1 MSGGDMLADLLSD
14 VRFRFRAIFRRA
26 AVERELDDELRYHL
40 EREAEKNARR
50 GLDSEEAARRARIAF
65 GGVDRVKEDARDA
78 RGVRVFET
86 IVRDLRYA
94 TRGLRSRPGFTLAV
108 VATLALGIGAN
119 TAMFG
124 VVDRLMFR
132 PPAYLRDPG
141 TVNRINLGYTFRG
154 KPYTNGAIE
163 YKRYLD
169 LVQGSSSVAQGAA
182 IHSSK
187 MAIGRGE
194 SAREMQVAMV
204 TASYFSLFDAR
215 PALGR
220 FFDSTEDA
228 QPIGSPVVVLGNT
241 LWRTRFGTRSDVI
254 GQQLQVGSVN
264 ATIIGVAPEGF
275 VGIDPSESA
284 VAFLPVTT
292 YANATFPDYTQNYEW
307 GWLNVIVRRKPG
319 VTVAAAST
327 DLTHAYVRSW
337 QAERALD
344 GHPDA
349 DPVSSSRPHAIVS
362 PIQNL
367 RGPDGGRDAP
377 IVLWISGVAAIVL
390 LIACANVA
398 NLLLGRAFRR
408 RREIAVRL
416 ALGVTRER
424 LIAQLLTESLLLAF
438 LAGVAGVLIGEAGQL
453 VLRTLFLPNASTVGV
468 LDDPRTILF
477 ACFVALIAGVLT
489 GLAPAL
495 QSGRSDLTTSLKS
508 GVREGGQQRS
518 RTRSALLLAQ
528 GALSV
533 FLLVGAGLFVRSL
546 HNVASI
552 HLGYD
557 VEPLLYVSANL
568 RGQHLS
574 KAENK
579 ILKGRL
585 AAEAATI
592 PGVENVAQL
601 LTVPLWESR
610 SESFSTPG
618 IDSAERLGHFSMQMG
633 TVNYFRTMGTRIIR
647 GRGFDSTDRR
657 ASPLVAVI
665 SEGMAHT
672 LWPGQEALGRCIKFR
687 SDTMPCTTV
696 VGIAENIKANDVV
709 GDERLQYYRSIE
721 QNEPEDAAVFVRTK
735 GEARPLAE
743 TVRKQLQALMPG
755 ASYVTVTPMHDVV
768 DPSLS
773 SWRMGATM
781 FLLFGILAL
790 VLAAIGLYSV
800 IAYNVAQ
807 RTQELGLR
815 IALGAHARD
824 VLRMILGEGLR
835 FGLTGIIIGAMIAL
849 AAGHWVQPLLYG
861 ESAHDPLVYVAV
873 AAVLA
878 IVAVAASA
886 IPALRAV
893 RVDPSI
899 ALRTE

>member
-1 MSGGDMLADLLSD
+1 MLADLLSD

-40 EREAEKNARR
+40 EREAEKNARS
-50 GLDSEEAARRARIAF
+50 GLDAEESARRARIAF
-65 GGVDRVKEDARDA
+65 GGVDRFKEDARDV
-78 RGVRVFET
+78 RGVRVLET

-94 TRGLRSRPGFTLAV
+94 IRGLRSHPGFTLAV

-154 KPYTNGAIE
+154 EPYTVSSIE

-169 LVQGSSSVAQGAA
+169 LVHGSSSLAQSAA

-187 MAIGRGE
+187 VAIGSGE
-194 SAREMQVAMV
+194 SAREMRVAMV
-204 TASYFSLFDAR
+204 SASYFSFFDAR

-220 FFDSTEDA
+220 FFDSTEDV
-228 QPIGSPVVVLGNT
+228 QPTGSPVVVLGNT
-241 LWRTRFGTRSDVI
+241 LWRTQFGARPDVI

-264 ATIIGVAPEGF
+264 ATIIGVAPAGF
-275 VGIDPSESA
+275 VGADPAESA

-292 YANATFPDYTQNYEW
+292 YANVTFPDYAKNYEW

-319 VTVAAAST
+319 VTVADAT
-327 DLTHAYVRSW
+327 TELTHAYVLSW

-349 DPVSSSRPHAIVS
+349 DPVASSRPHAIVS
-362 PIQNL
+362 PIHSL

-377 IVLWISGVAAIVL
+377 IVLWICGVAAIVL

-424 LIAQLLTESLLLAF
+424 LVAQLLTESLLLAF
-438 LAGVAGVLIGEAGQL
+438 LAGIAGVLIGEAGQL
-453 VLRTLFLPNASTVGV
+453 VLRTLFLPQAASVGV
-468 LDDPRTILF
+468 LDDPRTLLF
-477 ACFVALIAGVLT
+477 ACLVALIAGLLT
-489 GLAPAL
+489 GIAPAL
-495 QSGRSDLTTSLKS
+495 QSARNDLTTSLKS

-518 RTRSALLLAQ
+518 RTRSGLLLAQ

-552 HLGYD
+552 RLGYD
-557 VEPLLYVSANL
+557 VDPLLYISANF

-574 KAENK
+574 KSEDR
-579 ILKGRL
+579 ILKNRL

-592 PGVENVAQL
+592 AGVDRVAQV
-601 LTVPLWESR
+601 LTIPLWQSR

-633 TVNYFRTMGTRIIR
+633 SVDYFHTMGTRIVR

-657 ASPLVAVI
+657 ASPLVTIV
-665 SEGMAHT
+665 SEGMANT
-672 LWPGQEALGRCIKFR
+672 LWPGQNALGKCIKFNN
-687 SDTMPCTTV
+687 DTMPCTTV
-696 VGIAENIKANDVV
+696 VGIAENIKATDVV

-721 QNEPEDAAVFVRTK
+721 QNEPADAAIFVRTN
-735 GEARPLAE
+735 GDARPLAE
-743 TVRKQLQALMPG
+743 IVRKQLQPLMPG
-755 ASYVTVTPMHDVV
+755 SSYVTVTPMHDVV
-768 DPSLS
+768 DPALS

-835 FGLTGIIIGAMIAL
+835 FGLTGIVIGAMIAL

-861 ESAHDPLVYVAV
+861 ESAHDPLVFVAV
-873 AAVLA
+873 AAVLT